1 MLLEE
6 ILTNIASERETDG
19 TKKLNQQIS
28 GRYSK
33 RRVYNTETE
42 LLFNFFNFFFFK
54 AMIMKIYLHQG
65 SHSFCWISLQ
75 TDKKGSFH
83 YHSGKSK
90 SHLPKAGASPGTEV
104 LQASLPL
111 VPWDKHSTLC
121 TTGHGSRHGIVLHL
135 YTQKLLSESKLT
147 KQEQLLVLYGFLWS
161 MCSHL
166 KTWPMCHL
174 LVFRVICIALVLQ
187 SDSQS

>member
-42 LLFNFFNFFFFK
+42 LLFNFFFFK
-54 AMIMKIYLHQG
+54 AMIIKIYLQQG
-65 SHSFCWISLQ
+65 SHCPCWIPWRN
-75 TDKKGSFH
+75 DKKGPFW

-90 SHLPKAGASPGTEV
+90 SNFTKASARLEIDR
-104 LQASLPL
+104 LQVSLSL
-111 VPWDKHSTLC
+111 VRWDKHSSLC
-121 TTGHGSRHGIVLHL
+121 TMGHGSRHGIVLHL

-147 KQEQLLVLYGFLWS
+147 KQEQLLFLYGFLWS

-166 KTWPMCHL
+166 KSWPMCHL
-174 LVFRVICIALVLQ
+174 LAFKVICIALVLQ
-187 SDSQS
+187 SNSQS